1 MRFPQPLLCKLN
13 QEDAWHWEA
22 AGLSGECVSK
32 CPQRVSIPIDSVLVC
47 FSQTFRFPIY
57 PHSGRSSGRTK
68 THRAIRQKAFEELVS
83 YAFWHQHCSKPQE
96 PTRAE
101 WRTHGPRL
109 VWLKVL
115 RRPDKHAWFSCGG
128 TLNWDRDGLGF
139 QEQNQQNMADCKDCI
154 LSPPPI
160 KFSNLQNVECLLW
173 STNCSRQYVH
183 RTPKWGC
190 ETPKHAE
197 KKMHHGFLTQIFE
210 LRWEILERQ
219 YFVTFCDEQVT
230 FSKVLWVTSNQGHLI
245 RHVAVRFSLM
255 IIPFELRLVVQGFQ
269 VYNLS
274 ELFRGRLGCW
284 VHSLCFSAEL
294 CLFLSLAARLW
305 DFFQLRKWMRCCQMS
320 PTESFKVL
328 PGCSTVAT
336 CSSDELLRM
345 YLKMHSEGEFCEEV
359 EWIEDRRRYVIMSS

>member
-47 FSQTFRFPIY
+47 FTQTFRFPIY

-109 VWLKVL
+109 VWLKVP

-139 QEQNQQNMADCKDCI
+139 QEQNQQNMADCKDCV
-154 LSPPPI
+154 LSPSPI

-173 STNCSRQYVH
+173 STNCSRLLYMFTELQMGVWNSQAC
-183 RTPKWGC
+183 R
-190 ETPKHAE
+190 E
-197 KKMHHGFLTQIFE
+197 KNASRLSHSNFWAKMGDPRE
-210 LRWEILERQ
+210 AIL
-219 YFVTFCDEQVT
+219 CDL
-230 FSKVLWVTSNQGHLI
+230 LWWASDLFK
-245 RHVAVRFSLM
+245 AV
-255 IIPFELRLVVQGFQ
+255 
-269 VYNLS
+269 
-274 ELFRGRLGCW
+274 
-284 VHSLCFSAEL
+284 
-294 CLFLSLAARLW
+294 
-305 DFFQLRKWMRCCQMS
+305 MS
-320 PTESFKVL
+320 DL
-328 PGCSTVAT
+328 QPGAP
-336 CSSDELLRM
+336 D
-345 YLKMHSEGEFCEEV
+345 
-359 EWIEDRRRYVIMSS
+359 